1 MTSLFC
7 GGGVEALATAV
18 ALSAASSTSAGIIGK
33 IFFVHVTAALF
44 LCLASLYCY
53 IIQHCIVIFLQ
64 SSTFPFISLMQ
75 FVLCRFIGTTR

>member
-44 LCLASLYCY
+44 CVWQA
-53 IIQHCIVIFLQ
+53 CIA
-64 SSTFPFISLMQ
+64 T
-75 FVLCRFIGTTR
+75 